1 MQIVSSYGVEIK
13 QKNIPLCSTL
23 DIFRKAV
30 SYLIPV
36 YAETWK
42 ELSEIRNL
50 QKRFNEAEHLV
61 HETKKN
67 HARFAIDRQ
76 FPKMPSNLRRA
87 AIQHALGAVSSYQTR
102 LGLWEKGDLKGKP
115 KLVCENHAMPVF
127 YRDVMYREAE
137 PGEDVAHLKLFDGRE
152 WKWFQVKLLHTD
164 MEYLRK
170 KWSGKKASAPTLEK
184 SLHKVFLESR
194 KNHEQM
200 NELFG
205 YETGLHYH
213 TEILEAFKNHDAER
227 ARDVMEQHL
236 GGSIETLKMS
246 GKIEDREGGTG
257 KK

>member
-1 MQIVSSYGVEIK
+1 MFHNRRI
-13 QKNIPLCSTL
+13 
-23 DIFRKAV
+23 
-30 SYLIPV
+30 
-36 YAETWK
+36 
-42 ELSEIRNL
+42 
-50 QKRFNEAEHLV
+50 
-61 HETKKN
+61 
-67 HARFAIDRQ
+67 FAIW
-76 FPKMPSNLRRA
+76 A
-87 AIQHALGAVSSYQTR
+87 AILLICFSS
-102 LGLWEKGDLKGKP
+102 LP
-115 KLVCENHAMPVF
+115 PVF
-127 YRDVMYREAE
+127 AASSTGGSLGIVGVGSISLPEWMMATEAKGLENQPNAGLQYDLVGLSGDAWHYARLVAYRIEQTQGPAALLFGIAKAN
-137 PGEDVAHLKLFDGRE
+137 PQILGELARPL
-152 WKWFQVKLLHTD
+152 
-164 MEYLRK
+164 
-170 KWSGKKASAPTLEK
+170 LEK